1 MDDPEFLADCQTR
14 LGLDLLS
21 GTWTGVVLW
30 TLQDGPLRPRE
41 LQDRIG
47 GISQKVLTETLRRL
61 EHNGL
66 VVRRRYAEAP
76 PRVDYEL
83 TGPGRGMLEPLSA
96 LGRWTERY
104 AADVLDAQERAE
116 SAGSVPADA
125 APAGAKARDGA
136 LSGR

>member
-1 MDDPEFLADCQTR
+1 MDDIAFAADCQTR

-30 TLQDGPLRPRE
+30 TLRDGPLRPRE
-41 LQDRIG
+41 LQGRIG
-47 GISQKVLTETLRRL
+47 GISHKVLNETLRRL
-61 EHNGL
+61 ERNGL

-76 PRVDYEL
+76 PRVEYEL
-83 TGPGRGMLEPLSA
+83 TGPGRGMLDPLLA

-104 AADVLDAQERAE
+104 ADEVLDAQER
-116 SAGSVPADA
+116 
-125 APAGAKARDGA
+125 R